1 MEVLALIPARG
12 GSKSLPRKNVLPL
25 GGVPLIAHTIRA
37 AQAASLVTRVAVS
50 TEDSEIASI
59 ARRFGASVVD
69 RPAALAS
76 DEASSE
82 SALLHALDQLDM
94 VEGYRPDILCFLQCT
109 SPLTA
114 PEDID
119 NVLNTMI
126 AADAETAL
134 AVTRFHYF
142 VWCQD
147 SAGNAIGVNHDKA
160 MRLRRQDRHPE
171 FLETGAV
178 YAMVADGFRAA
189 RHRFFGRT
197 VLHEMPASRVLE
209 IDEPEDFMLAAE
221 RLEITNTAT
230 SKLPSR
236 VEGLVF
242 DFDGVFT
249 DDLVLVDEHGVEA
262 VRCSRRDGMG
272 IEMLRDAGLPM
283 IVLSKERNPVVA
295 RRCEKLRLEYR
306 QGQDSK
312 LGALTNWIGEWGLD
326 TEHVIYVGNDVN
338 DLECMA
344 AVGCAVAPADGHPK
358 ALSAASLVLR
368 SGGGK
373 GAVRELA
380 DMILGRVTRPST

>member
-1 MEVLALIPARG
+1 M
-12 GSKSLPRKNVLPL
+12 LPL

-50 TEDSEIASI
+50 TEDAEIASI
-59 ARRFGASVVD
+59 ARRFDAGVVD

-82 SALLHALDQLDM
+82 SALLHALDHLEM
-94 VEGYRPDILCFLQCT
+94 AEGYRPDILCFLQCT

-119 NVLNTMI
+119 NVLRTMI
-126 AADAETAL
+126 AAEAETAL

-142 VWCQD
+142 VWRQD
-147 SAGNAIGVNHDKA
+147 AEGNAAGVNHDKNIR
-160 MRLRRQDRHPE
+160 MRRQDRQRE

-178 YAMVADGFRAA
+178 YAMVADGFRTA

-197 VLHEMPASRVLE
+197 VIHEMPASRVLE
-209 IDEPEDFMLAAE
+209 IDDPEDFMLAAE
-221 RLEITNTAT
+221 RLETAKT
-230 SKLPSR
+230 ASPRLPSP

-249 DDLVLVDEHGVEA
+249 DDHVLVDEHGAEA

-312 LGALTNWIGEWGLD
+312 LGALKDWIGEWGLD
-326 TEHVIYVGNDVN
+326 TERVIYVGNDVN

-368 SGGGK
+368 SGGGR
-373 GAVRELA
+373 GAIRELA
-380 DMILGRVTRPST
+380 DMILGRDKRSST